1 MLYVVNVE
9 ACIHQENY
17 GIFFYEPAAKQKIE
31 LFEAKWTFESLTDAF
46 SQIAAHINRRE
57 FEDNDY
63 QVIVCVRKHKR
74 ASRHQVNAQRIW
86 HDTTLYAKTLTARA
100 LEQSGMTSV
109 LTSSYTRKLKIVFQ
123 SEQEYFGSAQQISS
137 WEEEQEGLRSFLGSL
152 QAACET
158 IQNDQSDHENISG
171 EKNSYVMV
179 DSFGLPSVL
188 TPKEWE
194 NTLFQALTLAV
205 LHAKKES
212 SQTWLQRRILSVME
226 EEKLLDEKMR
236 MPEEELPQIDNINS
250 PDEISDENYGEY
262 ISHRLR
268 SVIEGSQIGR
278 VCEVIYWPV
287 AANSSQAS
295 TLAMF
300 GLVELLC
307 TQKEITQ
314 ESIQRYLTQG
324 DPRAAKQLQEHFF
337 TVLEGYRYQLIK
349 KRQQIIREIQ
359 SERADLYASND
370 KDTSFEQEQRVHIEP
385 LMVPSAPQ
393 EYQEHLKNV
402 KMQLDICE
410 LSLKEGKKS
419 EMKERIE
426 QASDIIFR
434 ATDGLED
441 ELVAYQKEAAKTL
454 YREIEQSASIGF
466 ESVSSVNK
474 PSKASIQTKK
484 IQ

>member
-31 LFEAKWTFESLTDAF
+31 LFEAKWTFESLTDVF

-74 ASRHQVNAQRIW
+74 ASRHQMNAQLIW

-109 LTSSYTRKLKIVFQ
+109 LTSSYTRKIKIVFQ

-137 WEEEQEGLRSFLGSL
+137 WEEEQEGLRSFLVSL
-152 QAACET
+152 QAACEA
-158 IQNDQSDHENISG
+158 IQNDQSDHEDMSG

-194 NTLFQALTLAV
+194 NTLFQALNVAV
-205 LHAKKES
+205 LNAKRES
-212 SQTWLQRRILSVME
+212 SQTWLQRRILSVIE

-250 PDEISDENYGEY
+250 PDEISDDNYGEY

-307 TQKEITQ
+307 MQKEITQ
-314 ESIQRYLTQG
+314 ESIQRYLTHG
-324 DPRAAKQLQEHFF
+324 DPRAAKQLQEHFLD
-337 TVLEGYRYQLIK
+337 VLDGYRYQLRK

-359 SERADLYASND
+359 AEHADLYASND
-370 KDTSFEQEQRVHIEP
+370 QETSFEQEQRIRIEP

-426 QASDIIFR
+426 
-434 ATDGLED
+434 
-441 ELVAYQKEAAKTL
+441 
-454 YREIEQSASIGF
+454 
-466 ESVSSVNK
+466 
-474 PSKASIQTKK
+474 
-484 IQ
+484 